1 MIRLALLAAAGLALA
16 GCKKSSEANSSE
28 TKPSPT
34 GSAATSGSN
43 SGAGSAGSAAAPAP
57 KPVTQD
63 ELAKRFDD
71 CRKQWELGKWD
82 AVQACYANDANRDE
96 PGSGMSGTTGNAS
109 IVARMQA
116 HRIAFP
122 DEKGQAQLVLV
133 NGRKLVGVILHTGK
147 NTGPMKT
154 STGESPATGKSVGL
168 YVGQVFTFDDAGK
181 ITHESDYLDSATL
194 QHQLKPDKDHPSR
207 PAIEKLAAPAQTVI
221 AKDDATERTNLGI
234 AKQFVEDF
242 NKHDD
247 KALAGLVT
255 DDAVWSDWSQPKD
268 LTKKQ
273 LTSHLEQMWKGFSDL
288 KIAAVDSIAAGDYVA
303 TTGSFEGTNDGDL
316 PMMHVKK
323 TGKKVSVPFLL
334 VQQLAGGKR
343 KSAWLFHQSKSLASQ
358 LGVTEGA
365 KK

>member
-1 MIRLALLAAAGLALA
+1 MIRLALLAAGLALA
-16 GCKKSSEANSSE
+16 GCKKNSEASSSE
-28 TKPSPT
+28 TKPTPA
-34 GSAATSGSN
+34 GSAAMSGSN

-71 CRKQWELGKWD
+71 CRKQWELATWD
-82 AVQACYANDANRDE
+82 AVQACYASDATRDE
-96 PGSGMSGTTGNAS
+96 PGSSVPGITGNAS
-109 IVARMQA
+109 IVAQMQA
-116 HRIAFP
+116 RRAGFP
-122 DEKGQAQLVLV
+122 DEKSQAQLVLV
-133 NGRKLVGVILHTGK
+133 NGRKLVGVVLLTGK

-168 YVGQVFTFDDAGK
+168 YAGQVLTFDDAGK

-207 PAIEKLAAPAQTVI
+207 PVIEKLAVPAQTVI
-221 AKDDATERTNLGI
+221 AKDDATERANLGA
-234 AKQFVEDF
+234 AKQFVDAF

-247 KALAGLVT
+247 KTLAGLVT
-255 DDAVWSDWSQPKD
+255 DEAMWSDWSQPKD
-268 LTKKQ
+268 LPRKQ

-288 KIAAVDSIAAGDYVA
+288 KIAAGDSIAAGDYVA
-303 TTGSFEGTNDGDL
+303 TTGTFEGTNDGDL
-316 PMMHVKK
+316 PMMHIKK

-334 VQQLAGGKR
+334 VQQLAGGKI

-358 LGVTEGA
+358 LGTDGT